1 VLTSFKGTDNKDL
14 IFNNVTVIKGFH
26 VNIVLK
32 ALITK
37 LELSIIGLITHFT
50 TVI

>member
-1 VLTSFKGTDNKDL
+1 MILKVLISFKGTDNKDL
-14 IFNNVTVIKGFH
+14 MLNNIAVIKGFH

-37 LELSIIGLITHFT
+37 
-50 TVI
+50 VKA